1 MNNNNNHHCN
11 SRLYHSPSLNMNPHN
26 NNYNGLTY
34 THSYINNNTSPLEAN
49 DLQYHKHKPTFDY
62 ITDIK
67 QIDEELLSPN
77 TTQYTSSKRIQYTKQ
92 NNNVTVHNKLNSS
105 NYSLKIDDCS
115 DIERNSSFIN
125 VNKPLSLKSPSLSKL
140 TTSKINKYFHNSL
153 MNKLHYDNNS
163 DIERKT
169 SSPFYGRTNNIYES
183 IFISKR
189 QPHIKPLSTEESN
202 NGMNITTT
210 THHHHNNN
218 NNHMMID
225 DNALYCKTN
234 EDVVQSTIEENKYL
248 KNVINS
254 YKKLLDS
261 LFYFVNSLSHKY
273 SFNKPFYQMNH
284 YINNEDELTKELL
297 ALDKCLQNNINVSL
311 VEFQKQ
317 ELLNKLVVTQEVSV
331 TLSAALNEKENN
343 ELYVYS
349 GDNNNNMNVKC
360 SSNINNY
367 YKESNRYKKNIG
379 ATSMSSIRQNSKDS
393 KECVACM
400 LGASISKRG
409 YSPMKF
415 NPYKTFNSS
424 KRNNNALTNRSQKS
438 IRSTS
443 H

>member
-1 MNNNNNHHCN
+1 MNNNNNNHHCN

-92 NNNVTVHNKLNSS
+92 NNDIAHNKLNSS

-115 DIERNSSFIN
+115 DIERNSSF

-153 MNKLHYDNNS
+153 MNKLHYENS
-163 DIERKT
+163 NIDRRT
-169 SSPFYGRTNNIYES
+169 SSPFYGKTNNNYES
-183 IFISKR
+183 IFSSKR
-189 QPHIKPLSTEESN
+189 KPQYNFTKPLSTEESKD
-202 NGMNITTT
+202 GMNIR
-210 THHHHNNN
+210 HHNVYRNN

-225 DNALYCKTN
+225 DNDYNVLYCRTN
-234 EDVVQSTIEENKYL
+234 EDSIQEENKYL

-317 ELLNKLVVTQEVSV
+317 ELLNKLVITQEVSV
-331 TLSAALNEKENN
+331 TLSAVFKEKENN
-343 ELYVYS
+343 DLYVYS
-349 GDNNNNMNVKC
+349 GDNHYQDNNNNNTTHN
-360 SSNINNY
+360 NINSY
-367 YKESNRYKKNIG
+367 HKESNRYKKNSG
-379 ATSMSSIRQNSKDS
+379 PTSMSSIRQNSKES
-393 KECVACM
+393 KECV
-400 LGASISKRG
+400 
-409 YSPMKF
+409 
-415 NPYKTFNSS
+415 
-424 KRNNNALTNRSQKS
+424 RS
-438 IRSTS
+438 RCF
-443 H
+443 

>member
-1 MNNNNNHHCN
+1 MNNNNNNNHHC
-11 SRLYHSPSLNMNPHN
+11 LNMNPHFINNNNN
-26 NNYNGLTY
+26 NNYNALTY
-34 THSYINNNTSPLEAN
+34 THSYVNNNTSPLEAN

-92 NNNVTVHNKLNSS
+92 TNNITTHNKLNSS
-105 NYSLKIDDCS
+105 NYSLKIDECS

-125 VNKPLSLKSPSLSKL
+125 VNKPLSFKSPSLSKL

-163 DIERKT
+163 NIDHRT
-169 SSPFYGRTNNIYES
+169 SSPFYGRTNNNYQS

-189 QPHIKPLSTEESN
+189 QPHIKPLSTEVSKD
-202 NGMNITTT
+202 GMNITTT
-210 THHHHNNN
+210 HN

-234 EDVVQSTIEENKYL
+234 EDVVQSAIEENKYL

-297 ALDKCLQNNINVSL
+297 ALDKCLQNNINVTL

-349 GDNNNNMNVKC
+349 GDNNVKC

-379 ATSMSSIRQNSKDS
+379 STSMSSIRQNSKDS